1 MGLVS
6 ASTSRYA
13 LLGLLTAGE
22 RTGYELRAE
31 AEASV
36 GHFWREGYGRIYPT
50 LRQLAEEGLVST
62 RTEPG
67 RAGPARHV
75 HALTEPGWRELRSWL
90 ARPVEPGPPPRDEL
104 LLKLFLGRHAG
115 PGDGTAL
122 LRERRE
128 LVSASLERYRAIFR
142 ALEGEPEPDR
152 THWRITVRHGELLA
166 RAALA
171 WCDESIGALE
181 RLEQVEGP

>member
-1 MGLVS
+1 MT
-6 ASTSRYA
+6 AATTRYA

-36 GHFWREGYGRIYPT
+36 GHFWREGYGRIYPN
-50 LRQLAEEGLVST
+50 LRRLADEGLVIT

-67 RAGPARHV
+67 RGGPERHL
-75 HALTEPGWRELRSWL
+75 HRLTEAGWRELRDWL
-90 ARPVEPGPPPRDEL
+90 RRPVASGPPPRDEL
-104 LLKLFLGRHAG
+104 LLKLFLGRHAD
-115 PGDGTAL
+115 PGEGIAL
-122 LRERRE
+122 LHARRD
-128 LVSASLERYRAIFR
+128 LVAASLDRYREIAH
-142 ALEGEPEPDR
+142 ALENEPEPDR

-166 RAALA
+166 QAALA

-181 RLEQVEGP
+181 RLETREEPA